1 MAGSEGD
8 PPSDPTGEEGNPSTA
23 SSQQASRWVA
33 VYSEL
38 LEMET
43 SVLESVRERLKGMSS
58 EARRITE
65 RTNLPQLEKDAEG
78 FRSRLALWRDRL
90 AQLEG

>member
-8 PPSDPTGEEGNPSTA
+8 ELSDLTGEGNPSTA
-23 SSQQASRWVA
+23 STRQASRWVA

-43 SVLESVRERLKGMSS
+43 TVLESVRSRLGGMSS

-65 RTNLPQLEKDAEG
+65 WTNLPQLEKDAES